1 MAVAVAVHEI
11 QLVGSDRLPTFS
23 KFFRGLLMKNDIVG
37 SCGTYRNE

>member
-23 KFFRGLLMKNDIVG
+23 KFFSRVA
-37 SCGTYRNE
+37 NEE